1 MRIEPRVWARL
12 GLAVLLERRPARKAA
27 TKVAAAP
34 ETPPVPPRL
43 RSVALRI
50 LGLNGVPLAGA
61 RIIVPG
67 EGTQDVYITDAQGNV
82 IVQVPSGVTA
92 VTIEADGYEPLWRT
106 LASEVKE
113 GTAVVLKPG
122 LPPAEIKGIVRNLAG
137 DPLLA
142 TVTLLPQALTV
153 RTDARGQFAIGVAP
167 GDYTLQIVADGYEPQ
182 ERRAQAELR
191 GVTIIVVDLRKA
203 AP

>member
-1 MRIEPRVWARL
+1 MAAAKI
-12 GLAVLLERRPARKAA
+12 AV
-27 TKVAAAP
+27 AP
-34 ETPPVPPRL
+34 ETPPAPPAL
-43 RSVALRI
+43 RAVALRI
-50 LGLNGVPLAGA
+50 LGLNDVPIAGA
-61 RIIVPG
+61 HIIVPG
-67 EGTQDVYITDAQGNV
+67 EGAQDAYITDAQGDV

-106 LASEVKE
+106 LGSEVNE
-113 GTAVVLKPG
+113 DSAVVLKPG

-167 GDYTLQIVADGYEPQ
+167 GDYILKIVADGYEPQ

-203 AP
+203 AQ